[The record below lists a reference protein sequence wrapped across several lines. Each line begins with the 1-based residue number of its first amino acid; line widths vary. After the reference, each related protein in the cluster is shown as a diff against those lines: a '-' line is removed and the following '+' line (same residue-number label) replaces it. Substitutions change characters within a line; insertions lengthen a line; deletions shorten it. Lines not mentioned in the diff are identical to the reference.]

1 MKYHYVHHISDTLE
15 EVKNYFAIHKLHN
28 QVTVE
33 LLKYVALARLSLVGA
48 TQLLCARFLGQYSD
62 EDGSLDREL
71 RKVFAQLRIIIG
83 DSRNTDA
90 HLFMLRCII
99 RSHGNQELTKIIEKS
114 QFHWLKLQLND
125 EDNRVQVLAYW
136 VSSKTDNMNKAR
148 NFIGKDQQIFEV
160 I

>member
-15 EVKNYFAIHKLHN
+15 EVTKYFAIRPLHN

-48 TQLLCARFLGQYSD
+48 TQLLCARYLGQYSD
-62 EDGSLDREL
+62 EDSSLDREL

-83 DSRNTDA
+83 DNRNTDA
-90 HLFMLRCII
+90 HFFMLRLII

-114 QFHWLKLQLND
+114 QFHWLKLQLSD
-125 EDNRVQVLAYW
+125 EDNTV
-136 VSSKTDNMNKAR
+136 
-148 NFIGKDQQIFEV
+148 
-160 I
+160 

>member
-15 EVKNYFAIHKLHN
+15 EVKKYFAIQQLHN

-48 TQLLCARFLGQYSD
+48 TQLLCARYLEQYSD
-62 EDGSLDREL
+62 EDSSLDREL

-83 DSRNTDA
+83 DNRNTDA
-90 HLFMLRCII
+90 HLFMLRFII

-114 QFHWLKLQLND
+114 QYHWLQLQF
-125 EDNRVQVLAYW
+125 DN
-136 VSSKTDNMNKAR
+136 KDNT
-148 NFIGKDQQIFEV
+148 V
-160 I
+160 

>member
-15 EVKNYFAIHKLHN
+15 EVKKYFAIHTLHN

-48 TQLLCARFLGQYSD
+48 TQLLCARFLGQYSGKD
-62 EDGSLDREL
+62 SSLDREL

-83 DSRNTDA
+83 DNRNTNA
-90 HLFMLRCII
+90 HLFILRFII

-125 EDNRVQVLAYW
+125 EDNMV
-136 VSSKTDNMNKAR
+136 
-148 NFIGKDQQIFEV
+148 
-160 I
+160 